1 MKFQTIKP
9 ILGSLAIA
17 VLLSATG
24 CTAMTGETAG
34 QNIDD
39 STITASVKTKLAADK
54 IGSLTRIDVDTT
66 RQVVSLNG
74 VVESPEQKARA
85 EQLVAMIGSGKDI
98 AAPAGGWNCE
108 AMLQLAGTLLFA
120 AMSQGRPAMDS
131 EPFAE
136 LAHARLGDVEALYLE
151 KLMKT
156 RDANEGLRAF
166 IHKRQP
172 KWEHR

>member
-1 MKFQTIKP
+1 MKFQTIKS

-17 VLLSATG
+17 VLLSAAG

-85 EQLVAMIGSGKDI
+85 EQLASQVNGVKKV
-98 AAPAGGWNCE
+98 NNN
-108 AMLQLAGTLLFA
+108 LQVQKA
-120 AMSQGRPAMDS
+120 
-131 EPFAE
+131 
-136 LAHARLGDVEALYLE
+136 
-151 KLMKT
+151 K
-156 RDANEGLRAF
+156 
-166 IHKRQP
+166 
-172 KWEHR
+172 